1 MPPQTMN
8 STINFDEYPSVMPL
22 VISLTVCLQILVPCL
37 LGCCTGCVSLIR
49 SVVDFERPLNYYEQ
63 LRKKERQQ
71 FEEDQEKRLQKAAS
85 AKNQEDLDQAVQE
98 YQQAV
103 LDYEKKILRE
113 EKNSKELVTPVRAQ
127 GLFLCACLSLS
138 ICGFFSLLVVK

>member
-49 SVVDFERPLNYYEQ
+49 SVGDFERPLNYYEQ

-103 LDYEKKILRE
+103 LDYEEKIVRE
-113 EKNSKELVTPVRAQ
+113 EKKIRRNSSHLSVRRACFYVHVF
-127 GLFLCACLSLS
+127 LFLSVA
-138 ICGFFSLLVVK
+138 FFPCWL